1 MIAPQSPAT
10 VSFSVT
16 VALMTVV
23 ITMGN
28 LQLFSVYIQFSMFDL
43 KLKKTVILMLWKT
56 ITNNRKQIKKNILK
70 CLEQPILNR
79 SPLNRNRVFV
89 RSLNR
94 LLELIL
100 LLKPLIIIIKA
111 DGGTHT
117 KTSLD
122 GSFLRR
128 WFSYFAL
135 NSYLFHVLFT
145 LNNITGNG

>member
-1 MIAPQSPAT
+1 
-10 VSFSVT
+10 
-16 VALMTVV
+16 
-23 ITMGN
+23 
-28 LQLFSVYIQFSMFDL
+28 
-43 KLKKTVILMLWKT
+43 MLWKT
-56 ITNNRKQIKKNILK
+56 IKNNRKQIKKNILK

-117 KTSLD
+117 KNNLDEGDSVILLWTVTYSMFFSL
-122 GSFLRR
+122 
-128 WFSYFAL
+128 W
-135 NSYLFHVLFT
+135 
-145 LNNITGNG
+145 IT